1 MSSTGNSWN
10 SGGQTLPAADGIEE
24 LTEKT
29 KKQNKA
35 KQKQTN
41 KLGLK
46 YIEKKKTVLSYLSVS
61 LIKEEFQ
68 EACRKS
74 QCHLLS
80 TSSNRAQEPA
90 KTAEKIVLIRLYI
103 SSNAY

>member
-1 MSSTGNSWN
+1 MSIPYKAKMPNEDCVYTKRQLEFKW
-10 SGGQTLPAADGIEE
+10 GQTLPAADGIEE
-24 LTEKT
+24 LAEKT

-41 KLGLK
+41 KLGFK

-90 KTAEKIVLIRLYI
+90 
-103 SSNAY
+103 